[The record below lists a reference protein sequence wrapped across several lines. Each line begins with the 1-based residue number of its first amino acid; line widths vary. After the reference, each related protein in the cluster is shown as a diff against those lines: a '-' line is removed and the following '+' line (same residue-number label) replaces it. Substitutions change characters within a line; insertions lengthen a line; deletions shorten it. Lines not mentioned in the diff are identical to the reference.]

1 MAKRDKNAPKVR
13 PPADLTYEQAY
24 EEMEGVVQRL
34 QAADLPLEE
43 ALALFERGQALATR
57 CQELLE
63 QAELKLR
70 QLTTDTSGKPLETDL
85 ELGPE

>member
-1 MAKRDKNAPKVR
+1 MVKRDKSTPKVR
-13 PPADLTYEQAY
+13 PPADLTYEQAF

-43 ALALFERGQALATR
+43 ALALFERGQALAAR

-63 QAELKLR
+63 QAELRLR
-70 QLTTDTSGKPLETDL
+70 QLSTDSAGKLEETDL
-85 ELGPE
+85 DLSPE

>member
-1 MAKRDKNAPKVR
+1 MVKRDKSPSKAR
-13 PPADLTYEQAY
+13 PAADLTYEQAF

-43 ALALFERGQALATR
+43 ALALFERGQALAAR

-63 QAELKLR
+63 QAELRLR
-70 QLTTDTSGKPLETDL
+70 QLSTNSDGKLEETDL
-85 ELGPE
+85 DLSPE